1 MKAIV
6 GLFIV
11 MSMLI
16 SSSTYALKAGVPLD
30 FKDAEHEELYN
41 DMLHELR
48 CTVCQNQS
56 IAGSNAALADDLR
69 GHLYKMVKEGANEQ
83 EIKTFMVDRYGE
95 FVLYRPSFDSSTYL
109 LWIGPFLLL
118 LLGGT
123 VLVLNVRS
131 RKKINSSSDLTAE
144 ESELLA
150 NSLGSKKEKK

>member
-1 MKAIV
+1 MKAMI
-6 GLFIV
+6 GMFIALSLL
-11 MSMLI
+11 M
-16 SSSTYALKAGVPLD
+16 SSSVYALKAGVPLD
-30 FKDAEHEELYN
+30 FKDEEHEELYN

-69 GHLYKMVKEGANEQ
+69 GHLYKMVNQGANEQ

-95 FVLYRPSFDSSTYL
+95 FVLYRPSFDASTYL

-118 LLGGT
+118 LLGAS

-131 RKKINSSSDLTAE
+131 RNKINSSSDLTTE
-144 ESELLA
+144 ESEKLA
-150 NSLGSKKEKK
+150 NYLDSKEEKK